1 MVLPALGLNRAG
13 VIARLPAWDP
23 RVFWAALALVAA
35 ILLGASIIAW
45 TDRWRSAGAGPLR
58 TERAAQPFSYIV
70 RSRGNQHRG
79 IQSYSRTLN
88 RA

>member
-35 ILLGASIIAW
+35 ILLGALIIAW
-45 TDRWRSAGAGPLR
+45 TDRWRSARRR
-58 TERAAQPFSYIV
+58 TA
-70 RSRGNQHRG
+70 
-79 IQSYSRTLN
+79 
-88 RA
+88 